1 MCLTTI
7 YPKQIST
14 EDIEIYKILKETPD
28 GKLVTPFYDFPVGP
42 NGLLHTEGEE
52 EEVIVKQSYFTIV
65 KKGYIHC
72 FLELEEAKSILSILN
87 LASPTDKYIIKKGII
102 VGNTPYYISSW
113 RDEVCAKTVILNMNS
128 YINETDTI
136 PCGC

>member
-28 GKLVTPFYDFPVGP
+28 EKLVTAYYNFPVGP
-42 NGLLHTEGEE
+42 NGLLCTEGEE
-52 EEVIVKQSYFTIV
+52 EDVVEHGYHSII

-87 LASPTDKYIIKKGII
+87 IVGSTDKYIIKKGII
-102 VGNTPYYISSW
+102 VGNTPYYISTW
-113 RDEVCAKTVILNMNS
+113 RNEVCAKTVILDMNS
-128 YINETDTI
+128 CINETDTI